1 MMQAIRDRASG
12 FIAWTIIGL
21 ICVVLVATGGF
32 EYFNTTPQD
41 AVAAVNGE
49 EIPLAEFT
57 QSFSRYRARLQ
68 SQFGGSL
75 GNDYFDQPLIRRE
88 HLELLINR
96 EIRVQAARE
105 AGLTITPRRL
115 QDSIQSFEAFNVGNV
130 FSQDQYVALL
140 AQQGETPRS
149 FEAGLAD
156 ELLYNEIPAV
166 LSASAFALPS
176 EISRAQRLQAQQ
188 RSFRHVAFTS
198 EEFRDQVVVT
208 DEDIQTYYDEN
219 PAQFTNPET
228 VIIEYVLLS
237 SANLTTDLEIS
248 ESSLKARY
256 DTQKGRFVIPE
267 RRRTSHI
274 LIEVGENA
282 PAEELQAAEA
292 RAAEAAA
299 RARAGEDFAELAK
312 ELSDDIGSAQ
322 AGGDLGWIERD
333 VMVEAFEQAL
343 FAMEVGSISDPV
355 NTAFGFHVINLLE
368 VEESR
373 GKTFEEAREE
383 LTAEYRETELERL
396 YLEQQ
401 DRLYDLSYEDS
412 GSLQTA
418 ADSLGLEIQTSEPFS
433 RTGGAG
439 VTANQQ
445 VIQAAYADQV
455 LLEGSNSDPI
465 SLSETETIVLRVNQR
480 IDESLSPL
488 EEVREDARESVLS
501 REARELARE
510 AAQSLSDAAADAGTL
525 ALALAAL
532 PEPMAPP
539 VDPAAV
545 PEADAAAQEAD
556 AATEGEAAEGD
567 AEATSEEDA
576 AKAVVESLDVP
587 RFGRPGEVDGQ
598 LAQGVFRLA
607 RPADAKPTFGLVSGG
622 PETFYA
628 VSLFAVTE
636 GQEDDNAIERV
647 STQIERKL
655 SGEEVAGADAQLRA
669 AAEIDVIEERLT
681 PVGATF

>member
-49 EIPLAEFT
+49 EIPLSEFNK
-57 QSFSRYRARLQ
+57 SFSRYRARLQ

-75 GNDYFDQPLIRRE
+75 GTDYFDQPLIRRE
-88 HLELLINR
+88 HLELLIDR
-96 EIRVQAARE
+96 EVRVQAARD

-115 QDSIQSFEAFNVGNV
+115 QDSIQSVDAFNVGNV

-149 FEAGLAD
+149 FEAGLTD
-156 ELLYNEIPAV
+156 ELLYNEIPAA

-188 RSFRHVAFTS
+188 RSFRHVAFS
-198 EEFRDQVVVT
+198 SDEFRDQVVVS
-208 DEDIQTYYDEN
+208 DDDIQAYYDEN
-219 PAQFTNPET
+219 PAEFTNPET
-228 VIIEYVLLS
+228 VVIEYVLLS
-237 SANLTTDLEIS
+237 SDNLTMDLEIS

-256 DTQKGRFVIPE
+256 ETQKGRFVIPE

-299 RARAGEDFAELAK
+299 RARAGEDFAELAR

-322 AGGDLGWIERD
+322 AGGDLGWVERD

-343 FAMEVGSISDPV
+343 FDMEAGQISDPV

-368 VEESR
+368 IEESR
-373 GKTFEEAREE
+373 GKTFEEARDE
-383 LTAEYRETELERL
+383 LAAEYRETELERL

-418 ADSLGLEIQTSEPFS
+418 ADSLGLEVQTSEPFA
-433 RTGGAG
+433 RTGGEG

-445 VIQAAYADQV
+445 VVQAAFSDQV

-465 SLSETETIVLRVNQR
+465 NLSETETIVLRVNQR

-488 EEVREDARESVLS
+488 EAVRDDVRERVLS
-501 REARELARE
+501 RDARELARE
-510 AAQSLSDAAADAGTL
+510 AAQSLADSAVEAGTL

-532 PEPMAPP
+532 PA
-539 VDPAAV
+539 
-545 PEADAAAQEAD
+545 PEAPAEASAD
-556 AATEGEAAEGD
+556 NAEEGETADETTEGTTEEAAEAASED
-567 AEATSEEDA
+567 EAKT
-576 AKAVVESLDVP
+576 VVESLDVP

-598 LAQGVFRLA
+598 LAQGVFRLT
-607 RPADAKPTFGLVSGG
+607 RPADGKPTYAMVAGG
-622 PETFYA
+622 PDTFYA

-636 GQEDDNAIERV
+636 GQEDDNAVERV
-647 STQIERKL
+647 SAQIERKL
-655 SGEEVAGADAQLRA
+655 SSEEVAGADAQLRA